1 MISRKK
7 LRNIALQTS
16 EFLEITINESLVA
29 AEVNCTSHGTPSLPC
44 IIA

>member
-16 EFLEITINESLVA
+16 EFLEITYN
-29 AEVNCTSHGTPSLPC
+29 N
-44 IIA
+44 IIIGGILSFS

>member
-16 EFLEITINESLVA
+16 EFLEVA
-29 AEVNCTSHGTPSLPC
+29 LNKKFTLSKGNFDSWQQ
-44 IIA
+44 IIQ

>member
-16 EFLEITINESLVA
+16 EFLEITFILFFKLQNYKNIL
-29 AEVNCTSHGTPSLPC
+29 T
-44 IIA
+44 